1 MRLKVLLRSHSQNQ
15 KLFVGVDTENKSAS
29 PKKPRHMLIVEGF
42 GVFGEHPNRNHPAKP
57 IVALHLDG
65 ANIQPLAAMLFW
77 CGGSV

>member
-1 MRLKVLLRSHSQNQ
+1 
-15 KLFVGVDTENKSAS
+15 
-29 PKKPRHMLIVEGF
+29 MLIVEGF